1 MTTIDLAEAGKNP
14 ADARVLE
21 VYVGDCYRLG
31 KSCGA
36 NVKRVVGGAR
46 LRTET
51 ELALIDSYVGD
62 PKLRSSMVII
72 YDPLQEDEAR
82 SLQTALLARYK

>member
-1 MTTIDLAEAGKNP
+1 MTTINLAEAGKNAGDP
-14 ADARVLE
+14 RVLE
-21 VYVGDCYRLG
+21 IYVGDCYRLG

-36 NVKRVVGGAR
+36 DVKRVVGGAR

-62 PKLRSSMVII
+62 PKLRDKMVII
-72 YDPLQEDEAR
+72 YDPLQDDEAR
-82 SLQTALLARYK
+82 SLQTVLLARYR